1 MPSKPK
7 SVKVGD
13 IYRTSKSG
21 LRGTVLDIHQVN
33 GRKVVEMTVNDD
45 VIFSTLPR
53 GIRAKATV

>member
-13 IYRTSKSG
+13 TYRTSRSG
-21 LRGTVLDIHQVN
+21 LRGTVLDIHKHN
-33 GRKVVEMTVNDD
+33 GRKIVEMTVNDD

-53 GIRAKATV
+53 GIRANVTV